1 MSIIIEEKKVI
12 EEEKKVIEE
21 EKKVIEGNI
30 ECEKDKK
37 DLELYKNENA
47 KIREEV
53 TRCGES
59 KNLLEETKIKLN
71 DLQNSSSLKRKIT
84 SFLFLL
90 ISLLYLYKIGIDD
103 EKNINKYRGY
113 VGISLLM
120 FIAVII
126 LDIIH
131 ASSNN
136 NLKISVN
143 NISETINNVGI
154 YIACVIIIYT
164 NYSNFRNIPSDFI
177 NLIKSGKDNLS
188 KYSLIIIIGFVLLAT
203 VLSYFKNFFSFLQK
217 K

>member
-1 MSIIIEEKKVI
+1 MNTISEEKVIIEEKVI
-12 EEEKKVIEE
+12 EEIVIKEK
-21 EKKVIEGNI
+21 I

-47 KIREEV
+47 KIREEI
-53 TRCGES
+53 TRCNES
-59 KNLLEETKIKLN
+59 KNILEETKIKLN
-71 DLQNSSSLKRKIT
+71 DLQNSGSLKRKIT

-90 ISLLYLYKIGIDD
+90 VSLLYLYKVGSYD
-103 EKNINKYRGY
+103 EQNINKYRGY
-113 VGISLLM
+113 VGLSLLM

-131 ASSNN
+131 ASADN

-188 KYSLIIIIGFVLLAT
+188 KYSLIIIIGFVILTT

>member
-1 MSIIIEEKKVI
+1 MNTISEEKIIEERKVI
-12 EEEKKVIEE
+12 EEK
-21 EKKVIEGNI
+21 I

-37 DLELYKNENA
+37 DLELYKNENS

-53 TRCGES
+53 TRCDES
-59 KNLLEETKIKLN
+59 KNILEETKTKLN
-71 DLQNSSSLKRKIT
+71 DLQNSGSLKRKIT

-90 ISLLYLYKIGIDD
+90 VSLLYLYKIGNDD

-113 VGISLLM
+113 VGLSLLM
-120 FIAVII
+120 FIVVII

-131 ASSNN
+131 VSADN

-143 NISETINNVGI
+143 NISETINNIGI

-164 NYSNFRNIPSDFI
+164 NYSNFKNIPSDFI
-177 NLIKSGKDNLS
+177 NLIKSGKDNVS
-188 KYSLIIIIGFVLLAT
+188 KYSLIIIIGFVILAT

>member
-1 MSIIIEEKKVI
+1 MNTILEEKVI
-12 EEEKKVIEE
+12 EEKVIEE
-21 EKKVIEGNI
+21 KVIEEKI

-37 DLELYKNENA
+37 DLELYKNENS
-47 KIREEV
+47 KIREEI
-53 TRCGES
+53 TRCNEN
-59 KNLLEETKIKLN
+59 KNILEETKIKLN
-71 DLQNSSSLKRKIT
+71 DLQNSGSLKRKIT

-90 ISLLYLYKIGIDD
+90 ISLLYLYKIGNND
-103 EKNINKYRGY
+103 EQNINKYRGY
-113 VGISLLM
+113 VGLSLLM

-131 ASSNN
+131 ASSDN

-188 KYSLIIIIGFVLLAT
+188 KYSLLIIIGFVILAT

>member
-1 MSIIIEEKKVI
+1 MNTISEEKKL
-12 EEEKKVIEE
+12 EEKKLEE
-21 EKKVIEGNI
+21 KVIEKVVEEKI

-37 DLELYKNENA
+37 DLELYKNENS
-47 KIREEV
+47 KIREEI
-53 TRCGES
+53 TRCNES
-59 KNLLEETKIKLN
+59 KNILEETKTKLN
-71 DLQNSSSLKRKIT
+71 DLQNSGSLKRKIT

-90 ISLLYLYKIGIDD
+90 VSLLYLYKIGSYD

-113 VGISLLM
+113 VGLSLLM

-164 NYSNFRNIPSDFI
+164 NYSNFKNIPSDFI

-188 KYSLIIIIGFVLLAT
+188 KYSLIIIIGFVILAT
-203 VLSYFKNFFSFLQK
+203 ILSYFKNFFSFLQK

>member
-1 MSIIIEEKKVI
+1 MNTILEEKVI
-12 EEEKKVIEE
+12 EEKVIEE
-21 EKKVIEGNI
+21 KVIEEKI

-37 DLELYKNENA
+37 DLELYKNENS
-47 KIREEV
+47 KIREEI
-53 TRCGES
+53 TRCNEN
-59 KNLLEETKIKLN
+59 KNILEETKIKLN
-71 DLQNSSSLKRKIT
+71 DLQNSGSLKRKIT

-90 ISLLYLYKIGIDD
+90 ISLLYLYKIGNND
-103 EKNINKYRGY
+103 EQNINKYIGY
-113 VGISLLM
+113 VGLSLLM

-131 ASSNN
+131 ASSDN

-188 KYSLIIIIGFVLLAT
+188 KYSLLIIIGFVILAT

>member
-1 MSIIIEEKKVI
+1 MNTISEEKVIEKVI
-12 EEEKKVIEE
+12 EEK
-21 EKKVIEGNI
+21 I

-37 DLELYKNENA
+37 DLELYKNENS
-47 KIREEV
+47 KIREEI
-53 TRCGES
+53 TRCNES
-59 KNLLEETKIKLN
+59 KNILEETKTKLN
-71 DLQNSSSLKRKIT
+71 DLQNSGSLKRKIT
-84 SFLFLL
+84 SLLFLL
-90 ISLLYLYKIGIDD
+90 VSLLYLYKIGNYD

-113 VGISLLM
+113 VGLSLLM

-164 NYSNFRNIPSDFI
+164 NYSNFKNIPLDFI

-188 KYSLIIIIGFVLLAT
+188 KYSLIIIIGFVILAT
-203 VLSYFKNFFSFLQK
+203 ILSYFKNFFSFLQK